1 MEFLGTFGPLA
12 GFGCWGDTERKGDD
26 RGACRKQRRWRRPPA
41 YPPITGSFGRIDN
54 LEVTYYQ
61 GSELRVV
68 DDDMPVEVIDDTPPT
83 VTQRTPWFRRRGTL
97 VGIALALAAVIAALV
112 FTNGRADQKAVDA
125 SVAQSAPGLTIE
137 QYIKDSGIT
146 STPVRL
152 GDPGA
157 PKIVIALPQGWSD
170 LGEDT
175 PEWAYGAVQA
185 DTSPDP
191 GDPPTITVLLS
202 KLTGNVDPAK
212 VLEYAP
218 NELQRLPEYVSM
230 AAPNSSPLSGFDA
243 VQLAG
248 RYVRDGTQR
257 TIAQKTVAIP
267 ANGAV
272 YVLQMNADALD
283 SDAIALI
290 QATDVIDKQTTIT
303 P

>member
-1 MEFLGTFGPLA
+1 
-12 GFGCWGDTERKGDD
+12 
-26 RGACRKQRRWRRPPA
+26 
-41 YPPITGSFGRIDN
+41 
-54 LEVTYYQ
+54 
-61 GSELRVV
+61 VV
-68 DDDMPVEVIDDTPPT
+68 DDDMPVEVIADSPPT
-83 VTQRTPWFRRRGTL
+83 EIPRAPWFRRRGTL
-97 VGIALALAAVIAALV
+97 VGISVALVAAIAALV
-112 FTNGRADQKAVDA
+112 FTNVRADQKTVDA
-125 SVAQSAPGLTIE
+125 SLAQSVPGLTIQ
-137 QYIKDSGIT
+137 QYIKDNGIT
-146 STPVRL
+146 STSVRL

-157 PKIVIALPQGWSD
+157 PKIVIALPAGWSD
-170 LGEDT
+170 LGPDT

-185 DTSPDP
+185 DTAPNPD
-191 GDPPTITVLLS
+191 DPPTITVLLS

-230 AAPNSSPLSGFDA
+230 AAPNSSPLNGFDA